1 MHFWPNAGRRW
12 GKEHPPGGWIWR
24 WTRRRGNGL
33 AAKGAEQD
41 LPSGRR
47 WPRTVEVQPQRGRA
61 GIQGC
66 NKSSEGGDRSQGAET
81 DPRGREENSRAGKVL
96 KDVYLDR
103 VSEGVGKNQSRDRS
117 QERGQS
123 SGVKKYPRGHTQGVG
138 TELRMREIKGQGSIR
153 G

>member
-66 NKSSEGGDRSQGAET
+66 NKSSEGGDSGDQPGPSPFFAGGPLRSTCASKQGFREVGSKVESWPLFEVRSALEG
-81 DPRGREENSRAGKVL
+81 PRMTHLSVDKAWPTEKP
-96 KDVYLDR
+96 
-103 VSEGVGKNQSRDRS
+103 
-117 QERGQS
+117 
-123 SGVKKYPRGHTQGVG
+123 PRTYDTSPGA
-138 TELRMREIKGQGSIR
+138 
-153 G
+153 

>member
-1 MHFWPNAGRRW
+1 MPGAASRVGLVPFFPQGL
-12 GKEHPPGGWIWR
+12 PPCSNQSFNHTWLDGPECY
-24 WTRRRGNGL
+24 L
-33 AAKGAEQD
+33 
-41 LPSGRR
+41 
-47 WPRTVEVQPQRGRA
+47 
-61 GIQGC
+61 
-66 NKSSEGGDRSQGAET
+66 SSEGGDRSQGAET

-117 QERGQS
+117 QERGQN